1 MSSCSQSKVKSPQL
15 ESIQY
20 ENKKE
25 WRSEINQWGNH
36 FHVSMDL
43 SGLFKATECFGVFF
57 FFSRNTEIL
66 LCFLLLAEF
75 ECRMFEL
82 HNFKIKQDYCFTA
95 VVTKFLQQVSKKGRF
110 MGKSLEDIR
119 FCSGLN
125 LKSYT
130 GLRRI
135 FRDNIRSN
143 NHSNPSPTIEEMFT
157 YWLI

>member
-1 MSSCSQSKVKSPQL
+1 
-15 ESIQY
+15 
-20 ENKKE
+20 
-25 WRSEINQWGNH
+25 
-36 FHVSMDL
+36 
-43 SGLFKATECFGVFF
+43 
-57 FFSRNTEIL
+57 
-66 LCFLLLAEF
+66 
-75 ECRMFEL
+75 
-82 HNFKIKQDYCFTA
+82 
-95 VVTKFLQQVSKKGRF
+95 

-157 YWLI
+157 YWLISGIGLLTIK